1 MCETL
6 VLRLTFHCF
15 AVFWQVKETEVTLER
30 GSAGL
35 HPQPLLTRLLSFC
48 YSFSILYGVL

>member
-15 AVFWQVKETEVTLER
+15 AVFWQVKEAEVRLER

-35 HPQPLLTRLLSFC
+35 HPQPLFTRLLSFC
-48 YSFSILYGVL
+48 YGFSILYGVL

>member
-1 MCETL
+1 MCERL

-15 AVFWQVKETEVTLER
+15 AVFWQVKDTELTLER

-35 HPQPLLTRLLSFC
+35 HPQPLLTDLLSFC
-48 YSFSILYGVL
+48 ANFSIVYGVL

>member
-15 AVFWQVKETEVTLER
+15 AVFWQVNETEVTLER

-35 HPQPLLTRLLSFC
+35 HPRPLLTRLLSFC

>member
-1 MCETL
+1 MCERL

-15 AVFWQVKETEVTLER
+15 AVFWQVKDMEVTLEH

-35 HPQPLLTRLLSFC
+35 QPQPLLTSLLGFC
-48 YSFSILYGVL
+48 ASFSIVYGVL